1 MLATFVGGQIEVQN
15 EGERYI
21 YRGEIKTAVVE
32 ANEVRI
38 TLNWMA
44 KGEGYP
50 PIPTSWV
57 VENRLDYTASLE
69 IYTVSDIGSGSEGG
83 RRLCL
88 NSLII
93 GELVVLYPSDGSK
106 LDPTKVKGLSLPF
119 KLVGFPCRETGCAGI
134 ITDDR
139 RFSVPIQTSC
149 TGSSL
154 AARCPVCGRLHWSE
168 SGEPVQS
175 RAFEKVFFVNGD
187 IENRPL
193 ESSGR
198 LTATCELLDGAEKKE
213 LIQSYYHG
221 HLTHLADLG
230 HAPDCPA
237 TTCTGACLC
246 GVTEAKKWLA
256 KHPLETETV

>member
-93 GELVVLYPSDGSK
+93 GELVVLYPSD
-106 LDPTKVKGLSLPF
+106 
-119 KLVGFPCRETGCAGI
+119 
-134 ITDDR
+134 
-139 RFSVPIQTSC
+139 
-149 TGSSL
+149 
-154 AARCPVCGRLHWSE
+154 
-168 SGEPVQS
+168 
-175 RAFEKVFFVNGD
+175 
-187 IENRPL
+187 
-193 ESSGR
+193 
-198 LTATCELLDGAEKKE
+198 
-213 LIQSYYHG
+213 
-221 HLTHLADLG
+221 
-230 HAPDCPA
+230 
-237 TTCTGACLC
+237 
-246 GVTEAKKWLA
+246 
-256 KHPLETETV
+256 

>member
-69 IYTVSDIGSGSEGG
+69 IYTVSEGG